1 MKTKM
6 MKMLRR
12 CGLLLV
18 VLVMTVPS
26 RADEGMWLPSLIG
39 ERIRDMRQKGFRLTA
54 EDIYS
59 VNRASMKD
67 AIVLFGG
74 GCTGE
79 LVSAEGLLL
88 TNHHCGYRQIQQHSS
103 VEHDYLT
110 NGFWA
115 MNRSEELPNPGL
127 TVAFLVRMD
136 DVTEA
141 VLEGVA
147 ETMTPAERD
156 TLIARNT
163 ARVIERATEGT
174 HYTAS
179 VKPLYYGNQYFIYV
193 TEVFPD
199 VRLVAAPP
207 SAIGKFGGDTDNWM
221 WPRHTGDFSVFRI
234 YAGKDNKP
242 APYSKENVPYRPK
255 RHFTIA
261 TGGVEEGDFTMIY
274 GFPGRTQQYVIS
286 DAVDFVLNR
295 SNPLKIDLRTR
306 RLRIFNEEQ
315 ARDVRTRIQYAAK
328 NASVAN
334 AWKKWQGESKG
345 IARLGTIGKKQ
356 RQEAAFEAWAADKPR
371 YRDVLPRLKKLYREL
386 DENAFAVDC
395 FNEGMAGIELPV
407 FTGRIAP
414 GTPVS
419 VIRERAGKFYKD
431 YSPAI
436 DRRVAAE
443 LFTEYVKRLPAR
455 FLPDSLR
462 REIDAAGGA
471 AAYVASVMER
481 SPFATAG
488 GYEALK
494 SDSAALMKALADDP
508 AAALY
513 RRARQGVVP
522 AGREAKRLN
531 AEITELYRTYM
542 QGLRE
547 MSPEQDFYPDANL
560 TLRVAYG
567 HVAGYSPQDAVWH
580 VPYTTLEGIMEKD
593 TPEVYD
599 YNVPQGLRDLHAA
612 KEYGRWDDRDGAVH
626 VAFLAT
632 NHTTGGNSGSPIL
645 DRRGRLVGINFDRTW
660 LSTMSDIEFDPSVC
674 RNIAV
679 DIRYVLF
686 LIDRLGGAGYLIEEM
701 TLEK

>member
-1 MKTKM
+1 MKKVLLSVTAA
-6 MKMLRR
+6 
-12 CGLLLV
+12 LLL
-18 VLVMTVPS
+18 LGGRAT
-26 RADEGMWLPSLIG
+26 ADEGMWLLPYLQKMNIK
-39 ERIRDMRQKGFRLTA
+39 DMKAKGLKLSA
-54 EDIYS
+54 QDIY
-59 VNRASMKD
+59 NLNGDAIKD
-67 AIVLFGG
+67 AIVIFGR

-79 LVSAEGLLL
+79 IVSPEGLLL
-88 TNHHCGYRQIQQHSS
+88 TNHHCGFGAIQQHSS
-103 VEHDYLT
+103 VEHDYLK

-115 MNRSEELPNPGL
+115 MNRGEEIPTPGL
-127 TVAFLVRMD
+127 TVTFIREIVDVSDRILPALD
-136 DVTEA
+136 DKMTEKERKAKVKELSEA
-141 VLEGVA
+141 VVKEKIGEGSTREAV
-147 ETMTPAERD
+147 
-156 TLIARNT
+156 
-163 ARVIERATEGT
+163 
-174 HYTAS
+174 
-179 VKPLYYGNQYFIYV
+179 VKDFFGGNQYLMFV
-193 TEVFPD
+193 TEVYPD
-199 VRLVAAPP
+199 VRLVGAPP
-207 SAIGKFGGDTDNWM
+207 MSIGKFGGDTDNWM

-612 KEYGRWDDRDGAVH
+612 KDYGRWADRDGSVH